1 MRLGHIYKITN
12 KIDGKVYIG
21 QTARDIDIHFAEHI
35 NAKDS
40 YPLQRAIAK
49 DGWQNFVCEEVESA
63 PLEKLDEREKYWIKF
78 YNSAYNTN

>member
-12 KIDGKVYIG
+12 KIDGEVYIG
-21 QTARDIDIHFAEHI
+21 QTARDIDIRFAEHI

-49 DGWQNFVCEEVESA
+49 DGWQNFVCEEVESV

-78 YNSAYNTN
+78 YNSGYNTN